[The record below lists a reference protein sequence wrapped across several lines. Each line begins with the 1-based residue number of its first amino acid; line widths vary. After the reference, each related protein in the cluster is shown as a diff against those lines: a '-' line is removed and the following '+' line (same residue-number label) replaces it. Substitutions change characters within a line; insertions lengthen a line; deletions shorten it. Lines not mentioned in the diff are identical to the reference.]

1 MPSDIMTDDDYDAL
15 MLQEVRSDHI
25 VVTQQFNRHK
35 VCIVPEDQSAAITKF
50 IKLLG
55 RTEGM
60 GEGSKR
66 DSELR
71 IYFSPPLSDEE
82 LEEWD
87 S

>member
-1 MPSDIMTDDDYDAL
+1 MDNDIMTDDDYDAL
-15 MLQEVRSDHI
+15 MLKEVHSDHI
-25 VVTQQFNRHK
+25 IVTQQFNKHK
-35 VCIVPEDQSAAITKF
+35 VCIIPADQSAAISKF